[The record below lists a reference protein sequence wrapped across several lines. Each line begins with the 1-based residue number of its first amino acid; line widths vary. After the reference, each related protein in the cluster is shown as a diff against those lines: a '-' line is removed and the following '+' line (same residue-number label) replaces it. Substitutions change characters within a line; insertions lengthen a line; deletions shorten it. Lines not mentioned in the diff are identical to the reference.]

1 MVQRLEYQKTMKTI
15 GNNAVEANEALQRM
29 VNAAEE
35 CGFWNKVSIIGTD
48 VVRVG
53 EDYSKNRL
61 EEIIEDIV
69 QKMK

>member
-1 MVQRLEYQKTMKTI
+1 MI
-15 GNNAVEANEALQRM
+15 GNNAVEANEALQRI

-35 CGFWNKVSIIGTD
+35 CGFWSNVSIIGTD

-53 EDYSKNRL
+53 EDYSENKL
-61 EEIIEDIV
+61 EKIIEDIV

>member
-1 MVQRLEYQKTMKTI
+1 MI

-35 CGFWNKVSIIGTD
+35 CGFWNNVSADIVKI
-48 VVRVG
+48 G
-53 EDYSKNRL
+53 EDYTKNKL
-61 EEIIEDIV
+61 EEVIEEII